1 MSTIHPRIAVST
13 ISTITWQFPQAA
25 ELLRDLG
32 VGYVGILYGMIRDDP
47 QAAVAAMNAAGIA
60 CSNVTGDSLGV
71 NLLDPVDAD
80 GSPALRGLKP
90 SLDFAAS
97 LGKRPCYFTTGPT
110 PPRMP
115 TDEAFDRAVANAA
128 PILAYAKKIGV
139 PLALEHNNAAHRDV
153 GFVNTLHHCVEFSQ
167 ATGIGICL
175 EIQNCWIERDLPR
188 LFREN
193 MDRIT
198 VVQVSDY
205 LVGETTRMNRR
216 VLGDGSIPLEWLLG
230 QLLDAGYKGMFEIET
245 LGPAIEAEGYASAIR
260 RSLDWLNQRLISWG
274 V

>member
-1 MSTIHPRIAVST
+1 
-13 ISTITWQFPQAA
+13 
-25 ELLRDLG
+25 
-32 VGYVGILYGMIRDDP
+32 
-47 QAAVAAMNAAGIA
+47 
-60 CSNVTGDSLGV
+60 
-71 NLLDPVDAD
+71 
-80 GSPALRGLKP
+80 
-90 SLDFAAS
+90 
-97 LGKRPCYFTTGPT
+97 
-110 PPRMP
+110 
-115 TDEAFDRAVANAA
+115 
-128 PILAYAKKIGV
+128 
-139 PLALEHNNAAHRDV
+139 
-153 GFVNTLHHCVEFSQ
+153 
-167 ATGIGICL
+167 
-175 EIQNCWIERDLPR
+175 
-188 LFREN
+188 